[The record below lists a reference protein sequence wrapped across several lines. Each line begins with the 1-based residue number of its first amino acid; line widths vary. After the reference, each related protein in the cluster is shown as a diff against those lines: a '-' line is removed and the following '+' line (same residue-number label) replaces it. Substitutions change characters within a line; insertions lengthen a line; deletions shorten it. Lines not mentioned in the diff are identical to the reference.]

1 MVEAAPPA
9 PFVIAKAK
17 LLLELLIIALD
28 PPPQL
33 CQIDQ
38 TIERGIFGQ
47 GGKPILRRLGFVFR
61 PLDQKPLF
69 SAQLVQQIIAM
80 RRPHSSP
87 GKARGE
93 PIGGS
98 LAPSDRLPRLARQA
112 EGECLDRDWL
122 MPSALQARLRSS
134 ATGSRLRRQGSLAR
148 RPHRGVG
155 TDPRDAAQAESG
167 DVRSQA
173 G

>member
-69 SAQLVQQIIAM
+69 SAQLAPQIIAM

-93 PIGGS
+93 PIRGS
-98 LAPSDRLPRLARQA
+98 LAPSDRLPPWSISDRV
-112 EGECLDRDWL
+112 EGCGAAC
-122 MPSALQARLRSS
+122 SGVSS
-134 ATGSRLRRQGSLAR
+134 ITHVRTGDTKR
-148 RPHRGVG
+148 
-155 TDPRDAAQAESG
+155 
-167 DVRSQA
+167 
-173 G
+173 

>member
-17 LLLELLIIALD
+17 LLLELLIIALA

-47 GGKPILRRLGFVFR
+47 GEKPILRRLGFVFR

-69 SAQLVQQIIAM
+69 SAQLAAQIIAM
-80 RRPHSSP
+80 PHGSSPWAKGPRPHSSP

-93 PIGGS
+93 PIRGS
-98 LAPSDRLPRLARQA
+98 LAPSDRLPRLSRQA
-112 EGECLDRDWL
+112 EGECPDRDRL
-122 MPSALQARLRSS
+122 MLSALQARLRSS
-134 ATGSRLRRQGSLAR
+134 ATGSR
-148 RPHRGVG
+148 
-155 TDPRDAAQAESG
+155 
-167 DVRSQA
+167 
-173 G
+173 

>member
-38 TIERGIFGQ
+38 TIERGIFRQ
-47 GGKPILRRLGFVFR
+47 GRKPILRRLGLVFR

-69 SAQLVQQIIAM
+69 SAQLAQQVVAM
-80 RRPHSSP
+80 RRPHSPP

-93 PIGGS
+93 AIRGS
-98 LAPSDRLPRLARQA
+98 LAPSNCLPCLSRQA
-112 EGECLDRDWL
+112 
-122 MPSALQARLRSS
+122 
-134 ATGSRLRRQGSLAR
+134 
-148 RPHRGVG
+148 
-155 TDPRDAAQAESG
+155 
-167 DVRSQA
+167 
-173 G
+173 